1 MKNVDIARKYEDYII
16 AQRRYFHENPELS
29 GKEYDTVKKIASE
42 LDSMGIPYVEIEEGG
57 ILATIRGCRDNGRA
71 VLLRADIDALAVTET
86 DENLKFKRTCKS
98 KNDGVMHACGH
109 DGHTAMLLGAARIL
123 LEKREELEGTVYLC
137 FERGEEGGGNG
148 CFILKYLDDNKIH
161 IDTVYAM
168 HLFSKIDSG
177 KLAINDG
184 PMMASMMVFGVTI
197 EGKGGHGS
205 RPDLSSSPIDAFVA
219 IYNGLSAMRL
229 TKIDPYKSLTYSI
242 GSVKAGDAH
251 NIIPQSLSFK
261 GTMRTFD
268 RDGAGMTFHR
278 EMKRLIDGVC
288 ELYGCRAV
296 YEKYT
301 EPGIPVI
308 NDTECAVFA
317 RDVLGAEL
325 GRDNIINAEPWM
337 ASEPFSQFLYMWPG
351 VFAFL
356 GVKNEEKGIGAEH
369 HNPYFDIDEDVLY
382 KGSAA
387 AATYA
392 IEFLKS
398 DIDTSDRKFKGG
410 YREVLLKSE
419 RAEKYDLL
427 YRKE

>member
-1 MKNVDIARKYEDYII
+1 
-16 AQRRYFHENPELS
+16 
-29 GKEYDTVKKIASE
+29 
-42 LDSMGIPYVEIEEGG
+42 
-57 ILATIRGCRDNGRA
+57 
-71 VLLRADIDALAVTET
+71 
-86 DENLKFKRTCKS
+86 
-98 KNDGVMHACGH
+98 
-109 DGHTAMLLGAARIL
+109 
-123 LEKREELEGTVYLC
+123 
-137 FERGEEGGGNG
+137 
-148 CFILKYLDDNKIH
+148 
-161 IDTVYAM
+161 
-168 HLFSKIDSG
+168 
-177 KLAINDG
+177 
-184 PMMASMMVFGVTI
+184 MMVFTVTI

-219 IYNGLSAMRL
+219 IYNGLSALRL
-229 TKIDPYKSLTYSI
+229 TKIDPFKSLAYSI
-242 GSVKAGDAH
+242 GFVKAGDAH
-251 NIIPQSLSFK
+251 NIIPQTLTFK

-278 EMKRLIDGVC
+278 EMKKLIDGVC

-308 NDTECAVFA
+308 NDKECAAFA
-317 RDVLGAEL
+317 RDVIGEEL
-325 GRDNIINAEPWM
+325 GRENIIEVEPWM

-369 HNPYFDIDEDVLY
+369 HNSYFDIDEAVLY

-392 IEFLKS
+392 LEFLKS
-398 DIDTSDRKFKGG
+398 HIDTTSRKFREG

-419 RAEKYDLL
+419 RASMEKTL
-427 YRKE
+427 YGKG

>member
-1 MKNVDIARKYEDYII
+1 MKNIDLARKYEDYII
-16 AQRRYFHENPELS
+16 AQRRYLHENPEIT
-29 GKEYDTVKKIASE
+29 GKEYETVKKIASE
-42 LDSMGIPYVEIEEGG
+42 LDLMGIPYVEIEEGG
-57 ILATIRGCRDNGRA
+57 VLATLKGGRDNRRA
-71 VLLRADIDALAVTET
+71 VLLRADIDALAVNENE
-86 DENLKFKRTCKS
+86 ENLKLKRTCKS
-98 KNDGVMHACGH
+98 KNEGVMHACGH
-109 DGHTAMLLGAARIL
+109 DGHTAMLLGAAKIL
-123 LEKREELEGTVYLC
+123 LEKQDELEGTVYLC
-137 FERGEEGGGNG
+137 FEGGEEGGGNG
-148 CFILKYLDDNKIH
+148 CYILKYLDDNKIN
-161 IDTVYAM
+161 IDSVYAM

-177 KLAINDG
+177 KLVINDG
-184 PMMASMMVFGVTI
+184 PMMASMMVFSVTI

-205 RPDLSSSPIDAFVA
+205 RPDLSASPIDAFVA

-251 NIIPQSLSFK
+251 NIIPQSLNFK

-278 EMKRLIDGVC
+278 EIKKLIDGVC

-301 EPGIPVI
+301 EPGIPVL
-308 NDTECAVFA
+308 NDAECAAFA
-317 RDVLGAEL
+317 RKAIGEEL
-325 GRDNIINAEPWM
+325 GREDIITAEPWM

-369 HNPYFDIDEDVLY
+369 HNQYFDIDESVLY

-398 DIDTSDRKFKGG
+398 NIDTSARKFNGG
-410 YREVLLKSE
+410 YREVILKSE
-419 RAEKYDLL
+419 RAEYYNLL
-427 YRKE
+427 YGKE